1 VDIQEK
7 NELHLQINDHIHNVD
22 HPSNCVPYINI
33 DIKATTS
40 MTSLLY
46 VKMENYPNFFLSEG
60 KSIVS
65 DNTCILD
72 IQVLTSQFH
81 VAGLNVIG
89 VSVFSR
95 KK

>member
-1 VDIQEK
+1 MSV
-7 NELHLQINDHIHNVD
+7 
-22 HPSNCVPYINI
+22 
-33 DIKATTS
+33 
-40 MTSLLY
+40 LY

-89 VSVFSR
+89 VSVFTIFYNTGDR
-95 KK
+95 KTNIMQYRLSWDKMRS

>member
-1 VDIQEK
+1 MSV
-7 NELHLQINDHIHNVD
+7 
-22 HPSNCVPYINI
+22 
-33 DIKATTS
+33 
-40 MTSLLY
+40 LY

-89 VSVFSR
+89 VRVFTIFYNTGDR
-95 KK
+95 KTNIMQYRLSWDKMRS